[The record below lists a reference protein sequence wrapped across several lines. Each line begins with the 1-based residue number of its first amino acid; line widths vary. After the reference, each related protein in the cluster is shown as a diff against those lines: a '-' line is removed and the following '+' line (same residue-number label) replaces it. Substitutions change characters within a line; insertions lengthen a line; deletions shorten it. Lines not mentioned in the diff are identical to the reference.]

1 MGVLMTETASGAC
14 QCGAVRFQISGAFE
28 RFFLCHCSRCR
39 KDTGSAHGA
48 NLFSSTATITWLS
61 GQDRV
66 KTYRIP
72 GTRHQKC
79 FCSECGSAL
88 PRDQVQ
94 DGLLI
99 VPAGSL
105 DSAVDIRPD
114 SHICCASRAE
124 WDAHLEDVPKM
135 DGVPG

>member
-1 MGVLMTETASGAC
+1 
-14 QCGAVRFQISGAFE
+14 
-28 RFFLCHCSRCR
+28 
-39 KDTGSAHGA
+39 
-48 NLFSSTATITWLS
+48 LFSSTATITWLS
-61 GQDRV
+61 GYDSI
-66 KTYRIP
+66 KTYRVP

-105 DSAVDIRPD
+105 DSAISIRPD
-114 SHICCASRAE
+114 THICFASRAD
-124 WDAHLEDVPKM
+124 WDAQLEDVPKI
-135 DGVPG
+135 DGLPD